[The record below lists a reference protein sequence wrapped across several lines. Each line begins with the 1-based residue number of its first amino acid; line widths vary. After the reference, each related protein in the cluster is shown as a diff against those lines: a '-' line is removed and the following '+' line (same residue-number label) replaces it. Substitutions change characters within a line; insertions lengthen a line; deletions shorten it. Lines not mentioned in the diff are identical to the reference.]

1 MLRIFQTNQIL
12 GAVLFLPY
20 LALFYS
26 ANFVADLPAPVVQPG
41 IFSHLL
47 METTAEWPELYLR
60 LTALLLVFFQ
70 AILLV
75 AMVNGN
81 RLNNDSNLLPG
92 VFYCLFAS
100 ISPEFMYPSPV
111 LLANTFL
118 IFALMEL
125 MAVYKLPVAEGRL
138 FNTGLWV
145 GVASLFYFSAIGLL
159 FFLFWGVSS
168 LRAYNIKELIVI
180 VLGAFTP
187 LFLTGTVFF
196 LTGRLPEFWEVQF
209 ANNLAFLDFQ
219 ATEEALFFLELGVFA
234 LLVLIVLLGSN
245 TYFQKKIMQVQKK
258 ITILYGFLLFTGLT
272 VLFQGQAELTHWLMA
287 CIPLAVF
294 FSMSFTTMP
303 AQWAE
308 VVHLLMLAAGLGMA
322 YSSWLAEG
330 F

>member
-20 LALFYS
+20 LAIFYA
-26 ANFVADLPAPVVQPG
+26 ANFLAKLPEPVVQPG

-47 METTAEWPELYLR
+47 TEATVGWPLLYLR

-75 AMVNGN
+75 VLVNGN
-81 RLNNDSNLLPG
+81 RLNSDANLLPG
-92 VFYCLFAS
+92 VFYCLFAC

-118 IFALMEL
+118 IFSLMEL

-138 FNTGLWV
+138 LNAGLWV

-159 FFLFWGVSS
+159 FFLFWGVSA
-168 LRAYNIKELIVI
+168 LRAYNMKEIIVVI
-180 VLGAFTP
+180 LGVVTP

-196 LTGRLPEFWEVQF
+196 LTGRLPEFWEIQF

-219 ATEEALFFLELGVFA
+219 YTKETLFFLELGVFA

-258 ITILYGFLLFTGLT
+258 ITLLYGFLLFAGLT
-272 VLFQGQAELTHWLMA
+272 VLFQGQVELTHWLMA

-322 YSSWLAEG
+322 YSPWLAQG
-330 F
+330 L